1 LTETAPAMARR
12 RIESDPDLLAVCR
25 RRDGAGEDVRV
36 LLVRGDRSITDRFTC
51 SVTEL
56 PDRLADA
63 ACSRVLAVLP
73 GAATLVRT
81 IHVPASSPLQ
91 VESAIRL
98 EAEAR
103 LLGSAPRH
111 RTGIGVLGGDGP
123 HPTGIV
129 VAWAEGLP
137 GGIPV
142 LEGHTA
148 PAGLDVDRVP
158 EIACLAHLAGP
169 APSGVVASLDGHG
182 RGRTLSAVIPTST
195 GPVFRS
201 SRGGDGD
208 LVTRLRPLIIESLLA
223 DGLQPSELQST
234 ADRLLRDV
242 PDRTVGSVLAIDEDT
257 DRRLSEHHGSLPA
270 SDDAHAAEDRILLA
284 AIEVRLGALSALS
297 RLRAEEVIEEPG
309 VLRSLALRFSEGRT
323 AVAVVFAAILM
334 LVLAPLGSAGLRL
347 WIMQAKVE
355 DLATLEARVRES
367 ENRQKVYRELDRQA
381 WSITKLLGDVSN
393 LMPEQIEAT
402 SISLSHGEPMT
413 ISGVAK
419 RDGDING
426 TDAVFEFNRRL
437 RESGLF
443 ADAGPMPSI
452 EPPDGR
458 GYSEFKVTA
467 ELADPLRSLRM
478 SPSEDYAVLS
488 FSDRRFGP
496 LDDDGF
502 LIVDSEKKDA
512 RIAALIERG
521 LAFDKPL
528 PAMQSEGDANAAVD
542 EGGTDV
548 PPDVTTAATDP
559 ESGETAIATEDA
571 GTGALASAS
580 DRPARP
586 TRPTPGSRTAEA
598 GERDQRDRGAGG
610 SSSGAPASRGS
621 IRTNVIEIP
630 PPMTSEEIAALTEAE
645 VADRLSKVAS
655 ARGAG
660 GLSEEDSERLKAEFR
675 ELLARQREFKN
686 P

>member
-1 LTETAPAMARR
+1 M
-12 RIESDPDLLAVCR
+12 
-25 RRDGAGEDVRV
+25 
-36 LLVRGDRSITDRFTC
+36 
-51 SVTEL
+51 
-56 PDRLADA
+56 
-63 ACSRVLAVLP
+63 
-73 GAATLVRT
+73 
-81 IHVPASSPLQ
+81 Q

-129 VAWAEGLP
+129 VAWPEGLP
-137 GGIPV
+137 GGLAP
-142 LEGHTA
+142 LESSAIDLEVT
-148 PAGLDVDRVP
+148 RVP
-158 EIACLAHLAGP
+158 EIACLAQLAGSSP
-169 APSGVVASLDGHG
+169 NGVIASLDGHG
-182 RGRTLSAVIPTST
+182 SGRTLSVVIPTAS

-208 LVTRLRPLIIESLLA
+208 LVARLRPLIVESLLA
-223 DGLQPSELQST
+223 DGLDPSSIRAST
-234 ADRLLRDV
+234 DRLLGDV
-242 PDRTVGSVLAIDEDT
+242 PRHTIGDVLTIEADAE
-257 DRRLSEHHGSLPA
+257 RRLEDVHGTLPSA
-270 SDDAHAAEDRILLA
+270 SDPHAAEDRILLA
-284 AIEVRLGALSALS
+284 AIDIRANGLAALA
-297 RLRAEEVIEEPG
+297 RLRADEQVEEPG
-309 VLRSLALRFSEGRT
+309 LVRSVALRLSDGRT
-323 AVAVVFAAILM
+323 SVAVAFLAIL
-334 LVLAPLGSAGLRL
+334 VFILAPLATSGIRL
-347 WIMQAKVE
+347 AVMRGKVD
-355 DLATLEARVRES
+355 DLSVLEARVREA

-381 WSITKLLGDVSN
+381 WSVSKLLGDVSN
-393 LMPEQIEAT
+393 LMPEQIEAL

-467 ELADPLRSLRM
+467 ELADPLRPLRM
-478 SPSEDYAVLS
+478 SATEDYAVLS

-521 LAFDKPL
+521 LAFEKPL
-528 PAMQSEGDANAAVD
+528 PAMQSAGDADAAPGEPGPSVS
-542 EGGTDV
+542 
-548 PPDVTTAATDP
+548 PDAADP
-559 ESGETAIATEDA
+559 ESDETVVAADESVESTNDDARAAATE
-571 GTGALASAS
+571 
-580 DRPARP
+580 RPER
-586 TRPTPGSRTAEA
+586 TSRPTPGTR
-598 GERDQRDRGAGG
+598 GGGRDRGTAGSG
-610 SSSGAPASRGS
+610 SGEPASRGS
-621 IRTNVIEIP
+621 IRTNVVEIP
-630 PPMTSEEIAALTEAE
+630 PPMTPEEISALNESE

-655 ARGAG
+655 ARGSG
-660 GLSEEDSERLKAEFR
+660 GLSEEDAARLKIEFQA
-675 ELLARQREFKN
+675 LLARQRELKN